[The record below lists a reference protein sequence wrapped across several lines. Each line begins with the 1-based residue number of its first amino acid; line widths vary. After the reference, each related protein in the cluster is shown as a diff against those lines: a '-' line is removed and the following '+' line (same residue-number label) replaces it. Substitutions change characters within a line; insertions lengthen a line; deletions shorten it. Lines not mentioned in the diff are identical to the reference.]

1 MYTFKQFLL
10 IEKNLHQLHL
20 EQYALRGVYSLRR
33 ALEILLDLRNQFYTT
48 DTGENTVN
56 VKFDGAPAV
65 ICGIDPNDGQ
75 FFVGTK
81 GVFSKTP
88 KLAKSLQ
95 QVDELYGTGPA
106 EKLKLAYQYLKP
118 IIRDGIY
125 QGDLLYDQ
133 EILAKNVIDGKEYF
147 TFRPNTITYAV
158 PAQSELGNKI
168 GASKLGIVFHTHYTG
183 DDFATME
190 SDFHDVDLS
199 SKSTRDALI
208 LSPKFSDKSATIAFT
223 PEEYQQVTNFLS
235 DIGKKSREL
244 DHPFFDEFDNTVL
257 DIFEIYINTQV
268 REGSFSNVTVDH
280 FKEWLERYYEEK
292 VYPKFKRLEP
302 KKQELQ
308 TKLDWIDRNANDISL
323 LIEVYFDIMKAKQ
336 LFVNKFN
343 NIESDMATFIETDK
357 GFKVTS
363 HEGYVAVDAEN
374 NIVKLVDRLEFS
386 KNNFNIAKN
395 WK

>member
-48 DTGENTVN
+48 DTGENVVN
-56 VKFDGAPAV
+56 VKFDGAPAI

-81 GVFSKTP
+81 GVFAKNP
-88 KLAKSLQ
+88 KLAKSIQ
-95 QVDELYGTGPA
+95 QVDELYGEGPA

-118 IIRDGIY
+118 IIKDGIH

-133 EILAKNVIDGKEYF
+133 QILAKNVIDGKEYF

-158 PAQSELGNKI
+158 PVQSDLGNRITSSKI
-168 GASKLGIVFHTHYTG
+168 GIVFHTRYVG
-183 DDFATME
+183 DDFSTMQAE
-190 SDFHDVDLS
+190 FNDVDLS
-199 SKSTRDALI
+199 SKSNKDVLI
-208 LSPKFSDKSATIAFT
+208 LSPKFSDKSAEIAFNQN
-223 PEEYQQVTNFLS
+223 EYQKVTTFLS
-235 DIGKKSREL
+235 EIGKKSREL
-244 DHPFFDEFDNTVL
+244 DHTFFEEFEATVL
-257 DIFEIYINTQV
+257 DLFEIYINSKV
-268 REGSFSNVTVDH
+268 RAGSFSSVSVDD
-280 FKEWLERYYEEK
+280 FKEWLNSYYEEK
-292 VYPKFKRLEP
+292 VYPKFKNVEK

-308 TKLDWIDRNANDISL
+308 TRLDWIDRNVNNISI
-323 LIEVYFDIMKAKQ
+323 LIQVYFDIMMSKQ
-336 LFVNKFN
+336 LFVDKFN

-357 GFKVTS
+357 GFKVTN
-363 HEGYVAVDAEN
+363 HEGYVAVDSEN

-386 KNNFNIAKN
+386 RNNFNIAKN